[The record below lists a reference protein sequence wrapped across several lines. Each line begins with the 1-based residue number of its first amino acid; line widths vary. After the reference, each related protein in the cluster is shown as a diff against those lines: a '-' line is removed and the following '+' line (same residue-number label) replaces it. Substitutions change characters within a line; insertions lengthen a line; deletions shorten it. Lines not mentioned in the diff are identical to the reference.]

1 MGNKGKKE
9 KEDSIEIIIE
19 TPKGSRNKYKY
30 NAKKEIFKLEK
41 ILPVGFSFPF
51 DFGIIPRTKGEDGD
65 PLDIF
70 LITQQSTFTGCHIDC
85 RIVGGIK
92 AEQTEDGKTIRND
105 RFFAIPECD
114 DMYAYVQN
122 IRDLPREM
130 VNEIGEFFMAYH
142 KLENVEF
149 VPQSL
154 LDAQEVKKLIKSSR

>member
-1 MGNKGKKE
+1 MGNKEKKE
-9 KEDSIEIIIE
+9 KRDSLEIIIE

-30 NAKKEIFKLEK
+30 NHKKDFFKLNK

-51 DFGIIPRTKGEDGD
+51 DFGIIPETKGEDGD
-65 PLDIF
+65 PLDII

-105 RFFAIPECD
+105 RFFAVPLCD
-114 DMYAYVQN
+114 DLYASVEN
-122 IRDLPREM
+122 IQDLPREM
-130 VNEIGEFFMAYH
+130 VTEIGEFFMAYH
-142 KLENVEF
+142 KLENVDF

-154 LDAQEVKKLIKSSR
+154 LGAQEVKKIIKSSR